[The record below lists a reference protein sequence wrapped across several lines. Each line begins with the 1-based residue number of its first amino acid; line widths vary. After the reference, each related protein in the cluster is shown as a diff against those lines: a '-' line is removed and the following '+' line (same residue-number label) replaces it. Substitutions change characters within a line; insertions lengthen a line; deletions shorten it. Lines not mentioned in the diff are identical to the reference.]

1 MIDYL
6 DEASFEFAQNEIDLV
21 CLLTKRLCSD
31 AAEYVYIRQRTKE
44 VLSLMPDDFEPD
56 NRWRE
61 NKWIREKKD
70 SIAFYDSKVRRGQ
83 LKADI
88 KKLRRELLVLLD
100 ALNDVPEVC
109 R

>member
-1 MIDYL
+1 MINCL
-6 DEASFEFAQNEIDLV
+6 DTASFEFAQNEIDLV
-21 CLLTKRLCSD
+21 GLLAKRLCSD
-31 AAEYVYIRQRTKE
+31 AAEYVYVHQRTKE

-61 NKWIREKKD
+61 NAWIREKKD
-70 SIAFYDSKVRRGQ
+70 SIAFYESKVRRGQ

-88 KKLRRELLVLLD
+88 RKLRRELLVLLD
-100 ALNDVPEVC
+100 ALNDVPNVC

>member
-6 DEASFEFAQNEIDLV
+6 DEARFESAQNEIDLV
-21 CLLTKRLCSD
+21 GLLTKRLCSD
-31 AAEYVYIRQRTKE
+31 AAEYVYKRQRTKE
-44 VLSLMPDDFEPD
+44 VLSLIPDDFEPD

-61 NKWIREKKD
+61 NEWIRKKKD
-70 SIAFYDSKVRRGQ
+70 SIAFYDTKVRRGQ

-88 KKLRRELLVLLD
+88 RKLRRELSKLAEMLD
-100 ALNDVPEVC
+100 DVPEVC

>member
-6 DEASFEFAQNEIDLV
+6 DEARFESAQNEIDLV
-21 CLLTKRLCSD
+21 GLITKRLCSD
-31 AAEYVYIRQRTKE
+31 AAEYAYRHQRAKE

-61 NKWIREKKD
+61 NAWIRKKKD
-70 SIAFYDSKVRRGQ
+70 SIAFYDTKVRRGQ